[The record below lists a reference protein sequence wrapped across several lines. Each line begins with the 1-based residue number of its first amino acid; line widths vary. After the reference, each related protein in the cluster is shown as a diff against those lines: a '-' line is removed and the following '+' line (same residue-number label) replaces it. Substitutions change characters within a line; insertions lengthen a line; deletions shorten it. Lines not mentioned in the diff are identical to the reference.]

1 MCTLMERSHKLY
13 KICELYRIYDFYY
26 KDSVMHIM
34 IRDFLYK
41 FIFCDFLYIII
52 VYIQQILKN
61 KS

>member
-1 MCTLMERSHKLY
+1 MERSHKLY
-13 KICELYRIYDFYY
+13 RICELYRIYDFYY
-26 KDSVMHIM
+26 KDSVVHIM
-34 IRDFLYK
+34 ICDFLYK